1 MFLHIVDLQ
10 QRNLDFD
17 LKIVPGEL
25 NLLDDT
31 LGQETVL
38 SAKGVASFRSSTGEI
53 LVHGALSV
61 VVSYPCDRCLER
73 VRLPIEKDF
82 DLVYLPEELGPVD
95 VEREIGEAE
104 TDVAFYSGGGVDL
117 NDILRELIIL
127 ELPMRRVCV
136 PDCAD
141 VPAVLREAALSA
153 TKAKQPDSRWD
164 ALQRLREVPGAEE
177 S

>member
-1 MFLHIVDLQ
+1 MFLHIADLQ

-31 LGQETVL
+31 LDQETVL
-38 SAKGVASFRSSTGEI
+38 AAKGVASFRSSTGEI
-53 LVHGALSV
+53 LVQGALSV
-61 VVSYPCDRCLER
+61 VVSFPCDRCLER

-82 DLVYLPEELGPVD
+82 DLVYLPEESGPVD
-95 VEREIGEAE
+95 VEREIGEAD
-104 TDVAFYSGGGVDL
+104 TDVAFYADDGVDL

-136 PDCAD
+136 PVCAE
-141 VPAVLREAALSA
+141 VPVALREAVSSA
-153 TKAKQPDSRWD
+153 TKAKPDSRWD
-164 ALQRLREVPGAEE
+164 ALQQLREMSNAEK